1 MDRTPK
7 ISDLAEGY
15 QPPSKILELAG
26 REVTVYKMTLH
37 SFERAVRVA
46 EPYLKE
52 VMSTLL
58 GSESFKQ
65 VISGKKIDK
74 VGAEE
79 EVKELLG
86 GMVGELIMTVPKSV
100 MELVACIMNIPDKGS
115 EADFFWN
122 EVSPGELLDCLEKL
136 DELNDFLDLANRLI
150 AAFGYLAKR
159 YGINIS
165 GLSVTEKE
173 SNSEE
178 TSARNRC

>member
-1 MDRTPK
+1 MNRTPK

-15 QPPSKILELAG
+15 QPPSTTFELAG
-26 REVTVYKMTLH
+26 REVVVYKMTLH

-52 VMSTLL
+52 IMSTLL
-58 GSESFKQ
+58 GTESFKQ
-65 VISGKKIDK
+65 VMSGKKIDREEA
-74 VGAEE
+74 GE
-79 EVKELLG
+79 EVKGLLG
-86 GMVGELIMTVPKSV
+86 GMVGELIITVPRSV
-100 MELVACIMNIPDKGS
+100 MELVACIMNIPDKGP

-150 AAFGYLAKR
+150 AAFGYLARR

-165 GLSVTEKE
+165 GLNVVEKE
-173 SNSEE
+173 SASEE
-178 TSARNRC
+178 G